1 MFLQIGRHYTGNLTH
16 FQDADLIM
24 LGLATHEPYFRVLRE
39 DVFFQEAKARTCRI
53 CGQKGHKPEE
63 CRGEE
68 KKKDGEFDEKDKAQ
82 RLKPFLWLHV
92 PVLREYLEAEL
103 YVPSQHHPFDL
114 ERAIDD

>member
-1 MFLQIGRHYTGNLTH
+1 MFLQLALNFWWANIN

-39 DVFFQEAKARTCRI
+39 DVFFQEARARTCRI

-63 CRGEE
+63 CRGEA
-68 KKKDGEFDEKDKAQ
+68 KNKDGEFDEKDKAQ

-103 YVPSQHHPFDL
+103 FVPSQHHPFDL
-114 ERAIDD
+114 ERAI